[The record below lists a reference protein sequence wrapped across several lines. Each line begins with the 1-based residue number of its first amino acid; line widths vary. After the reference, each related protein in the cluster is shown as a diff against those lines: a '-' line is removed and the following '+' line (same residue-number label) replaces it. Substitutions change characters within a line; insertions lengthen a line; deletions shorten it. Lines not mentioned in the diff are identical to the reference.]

1 MFKNLIYL
9 CALRH
14 EWKEKTTI
22 GFSGLM
28 LPNAQATTH
37 LSTFRLIRVPFHPK
51 TASCPRPLALFV
63 SSFSEKKIYKYALVL
78 GSWVATTKG
87 NLFLVVCLMCIF
99 HVVSSVPCLPC
110 SLPKQ
115 KIYLWLII
123 IFLAIITLFGVSEQE
138 YFYVALQLRFSE
150 CSTHNACQLLN
161 NNPYL
166 LYFLTGP
173 FKWKDWKPLRY
184 LLWLS
189 FVLKHSNWHL
199 FNTL

>member
-1 MFKNLIYL
+1 MPKRQHIYL
-9 CALRH
+9 HFALLECLFILRQLH
-14 EWKEKTTI
+14 
-22 GFSGLM
+22 
-28 LPNAQATTH
+28 AQDPSPS
-37 LSTFRLIRVPFHPK
+37 L
-51 TASCPRPLALFV
+51 CPLFL
-63 SSFSEKKIYKYALVL
+63 KRKIYNLYALVL

-110 SLPKQ
+110 SLPTQ
-115 KIYLWLII
+115 KIYLWLLI

-161 NNPYL
+161 KNPYL